1 MLTVCEMGD
10 ETFSPRRTEA
20 FIKNTVR
27 DESAKVIARWWDEHG
42 ACEDK

>member
-1 MLTVCEMGD
+1 MLTVVEMGD
-10 ETFSPRRTEA
+10 RKLSRGRAEA

-27 DESAKVIARWWDEHG
+27 KESAKAIARWWDEHG